1 MNKIVMKTV
10 LGLALLAFS
19 VAGSTHAEELVFHAN
34 HTIIK
39 PMQVVVDAWTA
50 KTGHTVKFLTNPNV
64 SSDALAL
71 YQQQLASGAS
81 DVDIYQIDTIWPG
94 LIGMHLLDL
103 SEDLAD
109 RVGAYAE
116 SAIANNTVNGRLVG
130 IPLYLECGLLY
141 YRKDLLEKYNEPL
154 PETWDD
160 LITTARKIMLAE
172 REAGNDK
179 MCGYVFQG
187 KAYEGLTCNAL
198 EWVSAKGG
206 GSVVEPDGKVSIN
219 NPKAVEALRDAASWI
234 GDVSPDGVLGYVEED
249 TRGVFQ
255 SGDAVFLRNWSY
267 CWALF
272 NQEGNPLRGKVGV
285 MPVPA
290 GVKGGQS
297 TGTLGGWSVAVSK
310 YSEKIDVA
318 MDFMRFFAT
327 PEALKL
333 YVMSGAF
340 IPSIVSLFD
349 DPDVKARIPVTDP
362 EVYRNAIPRPAAA
375 TGTHYNRVSSEF
387 YNAVHSVL
395 SKKQTPEK
403 ALADLEGSLKRIS
416 RRGW

>member
-1 MNKIVMKTV
+1 MRNRV
-10 LGLALLAFS
+10 LKALACLSLLFATS
-19 VAGSTHAEELVFHAN
+19 APAEELVFQAN

-39 PMQVVVDAWTA
+39 PMQAVVDAWTA
-50 KTGHTVKFLTNPNV
+50 KSGHTVKFLTNPNV

-71 YQQQLASGAS
+71 YQQQLASGSS

-103 SEDLAD
+103 SEDLGD
-109 RVGAYAE
+109 RVGIYAE
-116 SAIANNTVNGRLVG
+116 SAINNNTVGGRLVG

-160 LITTARKIMLAE
+160 LIATAKKIMKAE
-172 REAGNDK
+172 REAGNPK
-179 MCGYVFQG
+179 MWGYVFQG

-198 EWVSAKGG
+198 EWISAKGG
-206 GSVVEPDGKVSIN
+206 GSIVERDGTVSIN
-219 NPKAVEALRDAASWI
+219 NPRAVEALREAASWI
-234 GDVSPDGVLGYVEED
+234 GDISPDGVLGYVEED

-267 CWALF
+267 CWGLF
-272 NQEGNPLRGKVGV
+272 NQPDNPLKGKVGV

-290 GVKGGQS
+290 GVRGGKS
-297 TGTLGGWSVAVSK
+297 SGTLGGWGIAVSK
-310 YSEKIDVA
+310 YSRKHDA
-318 MDFMRFFAT
+318 ALDFMRFFAT
-327 PEALKL
+327 PEALKI

-340 IPSIVSLFD
+340 IPSIVSLFN
-349 DPDVKARIPVTDP
+349 DPEVAARIPVSDP

-387 YNAVHSVL
+387 YNAVHDVL
-395 SKKQTPEK
+395 SKKKTADA
-403 ALADLEGSLKRIS
+403 ALKDLEGSLKRIS